1 MRVAFVLLNDDNNLL
16 IFWHGA
22 IKSVLLQR
30 RKPGKVL
37 LQPIINMRKSFLY
50 ILCFV
55 VACQVIG
62 CGGGEEQRRQ
72 LAELEEQNHS
82 GQPMLN
88 DTLAETL
95 VAYFDRHGNANERM
109 RAKYILGRT
118 YYCLGE
124 LPRALETYYEAADC
138 ADTTASGAESG
149 HLS

>member
-1 MRVAFVLLNDDNNLL
+1 M
-16 IFWHGA
+16 
-22 IKSVLLQR
+22 
-30 RKPGKVL
+30 
-37 LQPIINMRKSFLY
+37 QPNINMRKSFLY

-55 VACQVIG
+55 AVCQLIG

-118 YYCLGE
+118 YCRLGE
-124 LPRALETYYEAADC
+124 LP
-138 ADTTASGAESG
+138 ASSIL
-149 HLS
+149 LSSRLCGYDGLRL

>member
-37 LQPIINMRKSFLY
+37 VQPNINMRKSFLY

-55 VACQVIG
+55 AVCQLIG

-88 DTLAETL
+88 DTLAESL

-109 RAKYILGRT
+109 RAITKQPTVRIRRPQIVT
-118 YYCLGE
+118 I
-124 LPRALETYYEAADC
+124 
-138 ADTTASGAESG
+138 
-149 HLS
+149 